1 LKNIITEIVDKTLEE
16 LKKARKDAYPLYY
29 KNVFNNLA
37 EEEGLK
43 LDPRL
48 TLQENIN
55 ENLLNTTKET
65 ANFILEH
72 NKELEKDSKN
82 LVENIEINDTKEETK
97 KIVKEFENKL
107 LSKLEQYQKK
117 IEELNKELEKA
128 YRDLHID
135 SLTKAYNRKALE
147 EHLNKILEA
156 GKNKNLNLFVMVLD
170 LDYFK
175 EINDTYGHLIG
186 DFVLIKFVQI
196 IKNIIRKEDKIY
208 RFGGDEFV
216 IIFNRIEEKN
226 IMKIANKIVEKVAS
240 TKLKYKDNLISLTT
254 SIGVTCYK
262 SGDTIE
268 SILKRADGAV
278 YKSKKQRNKA
288 TIQC

>member
-1 LKNIITEIVDKTLEE
+1 MKSMIEEIVSETLKE
-16 LKKARKDAYPLYY
+16 LQKAGKNAYPLYY
-29 KNVFNNLA
+29 KNVFNSLA
-37 EEEGLK
+37 KEDGLE
-43 LDPRL
+43 LDPKL
-48 TLQENIN
+48 ILEDNNIN
-55 ENLLNTTKET
+55 EKLLETTKSTTE
-65 ANFILEH
+65 FISR
-72 NKELEKDSKN
+72 NNQELKRESKN
-82 LVENIEINDTKEETK
+82 LVENIEINNEEETK
-97 KIVKEFENKL
+97 KNVKEFENKL

-117 IEELNKELEKA
+117 IDELNKELGKA